1 VNTAEERQVADAVWN
16 LRHGYF
22 LPALAVLEHLQE
34 QSHLTHGKL
43 IPMTR
48 EVQP

>member
-1 VNTAEERQVADAVWN
+1 MNTAEARQVADAIWH
-16 LRHGYF
+16 LRRGYP

-48 EVQP
+48 EVQR

>member
-1 VNTAEERQVADAVWN
+1 MNTAGEYEIEDAIFN
-16 LRHGYF
+16 LRHGY
-22 LPALAVLEHLQE
+22 LYAALAVLEHLQE

-48 EVQP
+48 EVQR